1 MGIHKMP
8 SGCGRR
14 SSRSDSEQD
23 RLRRPRRSLL
33 FLWAFALLGTT
44 ASSAPRGFK
53 TDGALRFEIGSRS
66 FGPQNGDGPEENR
79 DRFEPVLGV
88 DSFLMRPSATKP
100 VANSVEFMGQMVS
113 YPQYIRLMR
122 IQKEVINMDKVIRRM
137 LDEYDS
143 ETLSNFEPRLAL
155 IAMYRQMRKMLP
167 DGYVRTAG
175 GDPFIV
181 ASRRAARGGKPS
193 PR

>member
-14 SSRSDSEQD
+14 SRSERD
-23 RLRRPRRSLL
+23 RLRRPKRSLL
-33 FLWAFALLGTT
+33 LLLTCALLCTS
-44 ASSAPRGFK
+44 AAAAPRDLK
-53 TDGALRFEIGSRS
+53 TDETLRFGSRS
-66 FGPQNGDGPEENR
+66 FGPRNGDGPEEHH
-79 DRFEPVLGV
+79 DRFEPVVGDDL
-88 DSFLMRPSATKP
+88 FPMRPPSATKR

-143 ETLSNFEPRLAL
+143 ETLSNFEPWLEL

-167 DGYVRTAG
+167 DGYVRE
-175 GDPFIV
+175 
-181 ASRRAARGGKPS
+181 AAADVDGTGEREQEMMDEPHSAK
-193 PR
+193 

>member
-14 SSRSDSEQD
+14 SRSDSEQD
-23 RLRRPRRSLL
+23 RLRRP
-33 FLWAFALLGTT
+33 
-44 ASSAPRGFK
+44 P
-53 TDGALRFEIGSRS
+53 
-66 FGPQNGDGPEENR
+66 
-79 DRFEPVLGV
+79 
-88 DSFLMRPSATKP
+88 ATKR

-143 ETLSNFEPRLAL
+143 ETLSNFEPWLEL

-175 GDPFIV
+175 
-181 ASRRAARGGKPS
+181 
-193 PR
+193 